1 MIILEVRQTEL
12 DREITA
18 LRELP
23 FESEVMEAFYGGAR
37 IALEWLRDGSAAP
50 SRMFHS
56 RRQPDVDGPAVD
68 GPSKN
73 GRREA
78 PQAP

>member
-50 SRMFHS
+50 SRMWTA
-56 RRQPDVDGPAVD
+56 AVTS
-68 GPSKN
+68 PVAASK
-73 GRREA
+73 RREA
-78 PQAP
+78 DT

>member
-56 RRQPDVDGPAVD
+56 QPWTAADEPAA
-68 GPSKN
+68 PSKN

>member
-18 LRELP
+18 LREIP

-50 SRMFHS
+50 SRMWT
-56 RRQPDVDGPAVD
+56 VAVT
-68 GPSKN
+68 PPVAASK
-73 GRREA
+73 RREA
-78 PQAP
+78 DT